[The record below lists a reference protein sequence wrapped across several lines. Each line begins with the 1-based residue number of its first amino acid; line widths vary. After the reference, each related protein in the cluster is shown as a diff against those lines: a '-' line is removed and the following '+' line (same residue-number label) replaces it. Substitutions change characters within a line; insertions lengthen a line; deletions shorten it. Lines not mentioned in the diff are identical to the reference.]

1 MSPVST
7 DRQAR
12 GFVLAV
18 TLWIL
23 AAITVAVA
31 LLTLWS
37 YQEVRAAADERD
49 RTQDAIA
56 MASTRDA
63 LLYLGAT
70 REMTRAGLPTRALT
84 EAERVS
90 LRLQDFGA
98 LRTDPRGGELRLD
111 GTVYRGAGDTR
122 FALQDEAGLL
132 GLLLPTSALVDRYLE
147 AAGVRREQIGR
158 LRDSLLD
165 YVDED
170 ALKRLNGAEAREYA
184 REGRSPP
191 PNRRPL
197 LPAELLQV
205 LGWSELPAA
214 VRDRLAE
221 EATVFYAGAVNLNTA
236 PESLLATWLPG
247 CPRACRTVIARRRSQ
262 PFTSGL
268 EVQTVAGVRLPGDP
282 LIDYRVV
289 PSDTLRMTLWGRTGA
304 GWRIHVRF
312 TPLADKRAP
321 WAILAAYPVPR
332 SLSDAPAQ
340 DPGSDLLADAP
351 PDRP

>member
-1 MSPVST
+1 MST
-7 DRQAR
+7 ERRGAQR

-23 AAITVAVA
+23 AAITLAVA

-37 YQEVRAAADERD
+37 YEEVREASDARD
-49 RTQDAIA
+49 RTADAIA

-70 REMTRAGLPTRALT
+70 REVTLAGLPTRALT
-84 EAERVS
+84 EAERAS
-90 LRLQDFGA
+90 LRLQEFGA

-111 GTVYRGAGDTR
+111 GTVYRGRGAAR

-147 AAGVRREQIGR
+147 SAGVRREQIGR
-158 LRDSLLD
+158 LRDALLD
-165 YVDED
+165 YIDED
-170 ALKRLNGAEAREYA
+170 RLKRLNGAEQREYEQA
-184 REGRSPP
+184 GREPP

-197 LPAELLQV
+197 IPGEVLRA
-205 LGWSELPAA
+205 LGWSELPAQ
-214 VRDRLAE
+214 VRARLPE
-221 EATVFYAGAVNLNTA
+221 EATVFYSGAVNLNTA

-247 CPRACRTVIARRRSQ
+247 CPQTCRTVVARRRTQ
-262 PFTSGL
+262 PFASGL

-282 LIDYRVV
+282 LIDYRVL

-321 WAILAAYPVPR
+321 WSILAAYPVPR
-332 SLSDAPAQ
+332 PSSDAPAQ
-340 DPGSDLLADAP
+340 DPGSDLLADAA